1 MAQQLGQVAAGSI
14 VKIQEDSGWMNY
26 FVAAHDYESGL
37 NGTGNTLVVRM
48 NPANQWEWNHLRS
61 NAYAGSTIDKGLN
74 YWGAVSLDPGV
85 AANVPETKFYYT
97 PGNGAWD
104 VSVLERQFFL
114 LSMAEFGS
122 AGNTFN
128 QEGQKLPGADAIKAA
143 GFTSWTRTPL
153 TSDKSKAAFVST
165 PGLTDG
171 IGDALVDSV
180 FAACPAF
187 ALPSGITVQD
197 DGRVTLPDAPASIQV
212 PSAIMEDSPIP
223 ISWSAVDG
231 ADSYV
236 LERSVPGDVGNQW
249 MQIYSGAGTS
259 YQDKAGDW
267 SWVQYRVKAGVN
279 GVYGTYT
286 KSGMIA
292 DVPVAALAISGSDGD
307 LGTLVN
313 DVPYTVLS
321 SGNNPLNVTETV
333 NGVAVRSFTA
343 ENGGEN
349 VISVLDLP
357 TGYGTITIK
366 ASTTASSGP
375 VTVTRDW
382 TYNKAA
388 EPFPDAGSVDQL
400 KKNGKFVFPQTLAE
414 AVRVPG
420 LWGGNLG
427 LALQKLTG
435 AVTFV
440 GQTTGRYQA
449 VNVDLSNASVG
460 DEILLP
466 CGGAFV
472 THIVV
477 HIGNPDASLY
487 DASCDGVWLMRKDMG
502 AGRGTFGN
510 LTFPGSAIY
519 DAMDDL
525 VPLYDSTV
533 QSAIKT
539 VKIPY
544 KGSPTDPDGD
554 IWAAEIHSGAD
565 GCSCRIFPLSPVEI
579 GYTTAD
585 ETHIAIDGA
594 KLDYFDTGDSEAALS
609 KRAGTQEWWTRQ
621 WLYSSG
627 YIITVATSGSDSR
640 EDPAGQGAYRPT
652 FLLPQTFTATY
663 YMDDEGG
670 FHAEQDYTAAG
681 TYETPAGDSVPV
693 PAGQFITYTG
703 DGAASR
709 QIQFTRKPDLFLV
722 AGDDAIMI
730 GYAWFGQTIVIFDT
744 DTTSQAGIT
753 SANVSWDGAT
763 LTITGNGDA
772 SVRMNTSGQP
782 YWAAGLRFI

>member
-1 MAQQLGQVAAGSI
+1 MAQVLGSVAVGSI
-14 VKIQEDSGWMNY
+14 VK
-26 FVAAHDYESGL
+26 L
-37 NGTGNTLVVRM
+37 NENGSPPATLTVPQMAMQGNQLTV
-48 NPANQWEWNHLRS
+48 
-61 NAYAGSTIDKGLN
+61 
-74 YWGAVSLDPGV
+74 
-85 AANVPETKFYYT
+85 
-97 PGNGAWD
+97 
-104 VSVLERQFFL
+104 
-114 LSMAEFGS
+114 
-122 AGNTFN
+122 
-128 QEGQKLPGADAIKAA
+128 
-143 GFTSWTRTPL
+143 SWT
-153 TSDKSKAAFVST
+153 
-165 PGLTDG
+165 
-171 IGDALVDSV
+171 
-180 FAACPAF
+180 
-187 ALPSGITVQD
+187 
-197 DGRVTLPDAPASIQV
+197 
-212 PSAIMEDSPIP
+212 
-223 ISWSAVDG
+223 AVDG
-231 ADSYV
+231 ADGYI
-236 LERSVPGDVGNQW
+236 LERKANTDADWTQV
-249 MQIYSGAGTS
+249 YSGANTSFEETVGTWTS
-259 YQDKAGDW
+259 
-267 SWVQYRVKAGVN
+267 VQYRVKAGVS
-279 GVYGTYT
+279 GTYGDYT
-286 KSGMIA
+286 TSVS
-292 DVPVAALAISGSDGD
+292 VPVVSASAVVISGTDGD

-313 DVPYTVLS
+313 DVSYTVS
-321 SGNNPLNVTETV
+321 SDGSTELTVVETINGTETRTYTAT
-333 NGVAVRSFTA
+333 NGATNKIPVV
-343 ENGGEN
+343 
-349 VISVLDLP
+349 DLP

-375 VTVTRDW
+375 VTVTRGW

-388 EPFPDAGSVDQL
+388 ITFPDAGGVADLIQ
-400 KKNGKFVFPQTLAE
+400 NGQTIWAKTLAE
-414 AVRVPG
+414 AVRAPG
-420 LWGGNLG
+420 IWGGNLG

-554 IWAAEIHSGAD
+554 NWAAEIHSGAD

-585 ETHIAIDGA
+585 VTHIAIDGA
-594 KLDYFDTGDSEAALS
+594 KLDYFDTGDSEAAKS

-627 YIITVATSGSDSR
+627 HIITVATSGSDSR
-640 EDPAGQGAYRPT
+640 EDPTGQWAYRPT

-722 AGDDAIMI
+722 AGDDAVMI
-730 GYAWFGQTIVIFDT
+730 GYAWYGQTIVIFDT
-744 DTTSQAGIT
+744 DTNYGAGIT

-763 LTITGNGDA
+763 LTVTGNGDA
-772 SVRMNTSGQP
+772 RVRMNTSGQP
-782 YWAAGLRFI
+782 YWAAGLRFS